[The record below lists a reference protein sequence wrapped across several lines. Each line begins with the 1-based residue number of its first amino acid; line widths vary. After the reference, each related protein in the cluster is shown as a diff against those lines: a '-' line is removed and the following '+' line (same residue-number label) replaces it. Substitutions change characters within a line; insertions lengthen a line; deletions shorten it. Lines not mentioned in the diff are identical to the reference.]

1 MNRAEMSGFI
11 EEKVKEVVK
20 ANNEEL
26 LGSISNMLSKISDKP
41 SSAISILN
49 VPKFKRKSNEE
60 QFKLNAKVIDKLA
73 VAQAAVETQD
83 LSSAKDSIIQAWEL
97 LKRRQK
103 LVLLADTSDLGWKT
117 VNEYETNPIASDSDD
132 ERRIFKAE
140 ARASRKAKADKTKKA
155 RKSSRPYRRLE
166 TSGSSS
172 QTQQGTRQRPGS
184 GLRQTLKSKF
194 HDAGVNIND
203 EKRVIDR
210 MAVHI
215 LDSRADSTVDKYT
228 YQVKAFRDFCTQK
241 GFLCNPAHSI
251 HVAMY
256 LSNLIDIGKSDSV
269 ITAAFYGIKWYH
281 NINDFADPTEDVIVK
296 SMLECAKRTNS
307 RPRTKKDIISS
318 DHLKELCNM
327 FSDSSDVIVLR
338 DLTMIFLSYAGF
350 LRFDEVSNLRRND
363 ISIKS
368 EYLSLS
374 IKKSKTDI
382 YRGDKEVL
390 ISRGQ
395 TSACPVTMLQR

>member
-1 MNRAEMSGFI
+1 
-11 EEKVKEVVK
+11 
-20 ANNEEL
+20 
-26 LGSISNMLSKISDKP
+26 MLS
-41 SSAISILN
+41 
-49 VPKFKRKSNEE
+49 
-60 QFKLNAKVIDKLA
+60 
-73 VAQAAVETQD
+73 
-83 LSSAKDSIIQAWEL
+83 
-97 LKRRQK
+97 
-103 LVLLADTSDLGWKT
+103 
-117 VNEYETNPIASDSDD
+117 
-132 ERRIFKAE
+132 
-140 ARASRKAKADKTKKA
+140 
-155 RKSSRPYRRLE
+155 
-166 TSGSSS
+166 
-172 QTQQGTRQRPGS
+172 GS
-184 GLRQTLKSKF
+184 GLRQTLKRKF

-281 NINDFADPTEDVIVK
+281 NINDFADPTENVIVK

-338 DLTMIFLSYAGF
+338 DLTMILLSYAGF

-382 YRGDKEVL
+382 YRGGKEVL

-395 TSACPVTMLQR
+395 TSACPVTMLQRYLDCINEKFNSDSYIFRPACRSRQKCFLIHKNKKLSYTRAKECIVSKLKLVAPDLHLGTHSLRASGATTAANAEGISDRCLKRHGRWKSDLAKDGFIDDSLEKKLFVTKQLKL